1 MKNYEI
7 SEKCFKNSIQQ
18 DTYYTDLKFYFCD
31 INIKNELYDILPFIK
46 FISKDLNYTFE
57 ITKEDLFQ
65 IEGNYIYLNILFD
78 YGKSYWVLGKPFSL
92 KYQFVFDQD
101 SKKIGLYKN
110 VHKKIYI
117 NNNDKKYHLDKISKI
132 FIIIV
137 FSLCLIFLGFYLG
150 KKIYQIKRKLRA
162 NEMDDNYDYINE
174 SNNDDNTKDLINNN
188 NFNKNQKNSSIEM
201 GFKF

>member
-1 MKNYEI
+1 MA
-7 SEKCFKNSIQQ
+7 
-18 DTYYTDLKFYFCD
+18 
-31 INIKNELYDILPFIK
+31 
-46 FISKDLNYTFE
+46 
-57 ITKEDLFQ
+57 
-65 IEGNYIYLNILFD
+65 
-78 YGKSYWVLGKPFSL
+78 LGKPFSL

-117 NNNDKKYHLDKISKI
+117 NNKDKKYHQDKITKI
-132 FIIIV
+132 FIIIA

-162 NEMDDNYDYINE
+162 NEMDDNYEYINE
-174 SNNDDNTKDLINNN
+174 NNNDDNTKNLINNN
-188 NFNKNQKNSSIEM
+188 KSNKNQRNSSIEM